1 MRPSKG
7 LFIVLEGPDKCGKST
22 QARLLVERLR
32 AQGYPVVHTR
42 EPGGTS
48 FAEEVRRI
56 LLSTEHS
63 VRPVAELLLY
73 EASRAQHT
81 DERLRP
87 ALAEGQVVVCERYTL
102 STTVYQGKARGLDLK
117 VVDTANKLATGGLKP
132 DLTFVFDIPE
142 SEFSTRDTGRVH
154 DRLENEGAAFRR
166 RVREGYR
173 RAKGAG
179 VVHLNGRRS
188 IEELQEALLSKLAP
202 LLKRVPRA
210 KAAA

>member
-1 MRPSKG
+1 PRPSLSRRKHRALAGRAQRTPGHGFVSLASGKPARTRFAKMAPVSRPQG
-7 LFIVLEGPDKCGKST
+7 LFIVLEGPDKSGKST

-56 LLSTEHS
+56 LLSTEHQ

-87 ALAEGQVVVCERYTL
+87 ALSAGQVVVCERYTL
-102 STTVYQGKARGLDLK
+102 STTVYQGA
-117 VVDTANKLATGGLKP
+117 
-132 DLTFVFDIPE
+132 
-142 SEFSTRDTGRVH
+142 
-154 DRLENEGAAFRR
+154 
-166 RVREGYR
+166 
-173 RAKGAG
+173 
-179 VVHLNGRRS
+179 
-188 IEELQEALLSKLAP
+188 
-202 LLKRVPRA
+202 
-210 KAAA
+210 

>member
-1 MRPSKG
+1 M
-7 LFIVLEGPDKCGKST
+7 
-22 QARLLVERLR
+22 LVERLR
-32 AQGYPVVHTR
+32 GEGYQVVHTR

-56 LLSTEHS
+56 LLSTEHR
-63 VRPVAELLLY
+63 VTPVAELLLY

-87 ALAEGQVVVCERYTL
+87 ALAEGSVVVCERYTL
-102 STTVYQGKARGLDLK
+102 STTVYQGHARRLDAK
-117 VVDTANKLATGGLKP
+117 VVETANRLATGGLRA

-142 SEFSTRDTGRVH
+142 SEFASRDAGRVH
-154 DRLENEGAAFRR
+154 DRLENEPAAFRA

-173 RAKGAG
+173 KAKGPG
-179 VVHLNGRRS
+179 LIHLDGRRS
-188 IEELQEALLSKLAP
+188 IEELQAAMMSRLSP
-202 LLKRVPRA
+202 LLKRAARA